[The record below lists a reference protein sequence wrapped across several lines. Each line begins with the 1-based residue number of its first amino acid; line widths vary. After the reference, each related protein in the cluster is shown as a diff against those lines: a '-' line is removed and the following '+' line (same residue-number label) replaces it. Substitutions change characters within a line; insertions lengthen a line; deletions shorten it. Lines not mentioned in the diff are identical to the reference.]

1 MAENKALR
9 RLAGVPANYGIDRT
23 QVKLLDRDKIDD
35 YKKLIRVLQDDNY
48 RLEAERAKLKQQLK
62 LQVVSLTGKAG
73 SDDNGDQKMS
83 GVDSVELFR
92 L

>member
-1 MAENKALR
+1 
-9 RLAGVPANYGIDRT
+9 
-23 QVKLLDRDKIDD
+23 LDRDKIDD

-62 LQVVSLTGKAG
+62 LQVVSLSGNVAKV
-73 SDDNGDQKMS
+73 DNGDQNMS
-83 GVDSVELFR
+83 GVDAVEAFR

>member
-1 MAENKALR
+1 
-9 RLAGVPANYGIDRT
+9 
-23 QVKLLDRDKIDD
+23 LDRDKIDD

-62 LQVVSLTGKAG
+62 LQVVSLSGNAG
-73 SDDNGDQKMS
+73 PVDNGDQKMS
-83 GVDSVELFR
+83 GVDAVELFR

>member
-1 MAENKALR
+1 M
-9 RLAGVPANYGIDRT
+9 
-23 QVKLLDRDKIDD
+23 DRDKIDD

-62 LQVVSLTGKAG
+62 LQVVSLSGNVAKV
-73 SDDNGDQKMS
+73 DNGDQNMS
-83 GVDSVELFR
+83 GVDAVEAFR